1 MEDILVSLHIATIIS
16 AASVLK
22 AGMVLSAKTANLHTG
37 ATLRRHYQGAARI
50 YSNGGAENEFAPNLP
65 DALEYFDHNIDD
77 MNPDF
82 ANLIQRALQLAQ
94 QVGRPNH
101 SHAT

>member
-16 AASVLK
+16 AASAIK
-22 AGMVLSAKTANLHTG
+22 ASMVFSAKTANLHIG
-37 ATLRRHYQGAARI
+37 ETLRWHYHGAARL
-50 YSNGGAENEFAPNLP
+50 YRKGDTEDEFAPNLP
-65 DALEYFDHNIDD
+65 DALEHFDHNIDD

-82 ANLIQRALQLAQ
+82 ANLIRPALQLAQ

-101 SHAT
+101 AA